1 MRCDE
6 VKCNVRHY
14 NAMQRHIKPGNTT
27 QFHTILY
34 NALLQFDA
42 MYRCMKTNKYSVP
55 NPYVTDYNRL
65 LAAYNSK
72 LEEKATGQ
80 DVVSTLGNL
89 HDLSL
94 LEELTN
100 SSTSAGTVDLQTV
113 HNGIDSDEL
122 HLDGSYRSAEHTLG
136 TSATNLS

>member
-1 MRCDE
+1 MNGVWVFE
-6 VKCNVRHY
+6 KH
-14 NAMQRHIKPGNTT
+14 AKMMQGRT
-27 QFHTILY
+27 
-34 NALLQFDA
+34 
-42 MYRCMKTNKYSVP
+42 MYRCVETNKRSVP
-55 NPYVTDYNRL
+55 NPFVTDYNRL

-72 LEEKATGQ
+72 LEETATGQ

-100 SSTSAGTVDLQTV
+100 SSTSAGTVDLQAV

-122 HLDGSYRSAEHTLG
+122 HLDGKPRSAEHTLG

>member
-1 MRCDE
+1 
-6 VKCNVRHY
+6 
-14 NAMQRHIKPGNTT
+14 
-27 QFHTILY
+27 
-34 NALLQFDA
+34 
-42 MYRCMKTNKYSVP
+42 MYRCVRTNKCSVP
-55 NPYVTDYNRL
+55 NPFVTDYNRL

-72 LEEKATGQ
+72 LENTATGQ

-122 HLDGSYRSAEHTLG
+122 HLDGKPRSAEHTLG